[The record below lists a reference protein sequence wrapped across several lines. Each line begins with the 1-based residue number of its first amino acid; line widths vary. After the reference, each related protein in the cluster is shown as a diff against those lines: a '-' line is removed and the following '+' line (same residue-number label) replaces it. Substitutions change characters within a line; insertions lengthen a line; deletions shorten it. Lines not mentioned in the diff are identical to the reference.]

1 MADRKLVGSINLAKL
16 DNAGVMNIR
25 SQRTGVVKKCVV
37 IPIEENDIFIKVEE
51 KTSQN
56 GERYTSKIYGM
67 GVEILERRETDQ
79 WGNTC
84 YIKPYTSKE
93 WIEKHTQQELEARNK
108 IYLGNLKP
116 VAIHSNN
123 QADAMES
130 PFIESEE
137 DATCHSDG

>member
-1 MADRKLVGSINLAKL
+1 MADSKLVGSINLAKL
-16 DNAGVMNIR
+16 DNAGIINIR
-25 SQRTGVVKKCVV
+25 SLRTGVVKKCVV

-56 GERYTSKIYGM
+56 RERYISKIYGM
-67 GVEILERRETDQ
+67 GVEILERREIDQ

-84 YIKPYTSKE
+84 YMKLSTSKE

-116 VAIHSNN
+116 VAIPSSN
-123 QADAMES
+123 QAATMEA
-130 PFIESEE
+130 PFVESEGT
-137 DATCHSDG
+137 DDLPF